1 MNQDK
6 LKIPYAFSPLIAVL
20 AAAACAAGLF
30 TPLYRDNALVT
41 AAWRG
46 NDLATLL
53 VIVPLLLVSQQL
65 AQRSSL
71 RAALLWLGSLG
82 YMLYNYVFYL
92 YGSAFNAFF
101 LGYAA
106 LVALSLY
113 ALVLGLMTVDVE
125 ELRRKFSA
133 KTPVKWIGGF
143 LMFIAVML
151 GGMELSRAASFWFSG
166 QVPMDII
173 KTGHPTAVVYAADL
187 TLIIPAMALAAV
199 LLWQRRPW
207 GYLLGALMVVKGA
220 TYPLA
225 LIAMSIYAG
234 LMVGEWD
241 ALLPMYAVF
250 FAGCL
255 AALIFLLKNLQ
266 EKKEAGND

>member
-1 MNQDK
+1 MNQGK
-6 LKIPYAFSPLIAVL
+6 LKIPYVFSPLIAVL
-20 AAAACAAGLF
+20 AATACAAGLF
-30 TPLYRDNALVT
+30 TPLYRDNDFII
-41 AAWRG
+41 AAFRG

-53 VIVPLLLVSQQL
+53 VIVPLLLVSQRL
-65 AQRSSL
+65 ARRGSL

-92 YGSAFNAFF
+92 YGAAFNAFF
-101 LGYAA
+101 LGYVA

-113 ALVLGLMTVDVE
+113 ALVLGLMAVNVE
-125 ELRRKFSA
+125 ELSCKFSA

-143 LMFIAVML
+143 LMFIAIML
-151 GGMELSRAASFWFSG
+151 GGMELSRAAGFWFSG
-166 QVPMDII
+166 QVPMDIV

-199 LLWQRRPW
+199 MLWQRRPW

-225 LIAMSIYAG
+225 LIAMSVYVG
-234 LMVGEWD
+234 LTVGEWD

-255 AALIFLLKNLQ
+255 AALIFLMKNLQ
-266 EKKEAGND
+266 EKKGA

>member
-1 MNQDK
+1 MKQDK
-6 LKIPYAFSPLIAVL
+6 LKIPYVFSPVIAVL

-30 TPLYRDNALVT
+30 TSLYRDNALVT

-53 VIVPLLLVSQQL
+53 VIVPLLLVSQRL
-65 AQRSSL
+65 ALRGSL

-92 YGSAFNAFF
+92 YGAAFNAFF
-101 LGYAA
+101 LGYVA
-106 LVALSLY
+106 LVTLSLY
-113 ALVLGLMTVDVE
+113 ALVLGLMAVDVA
-125 ELRRKFSA
+125 ELSRKFSA
-133 KTPVKWIGGF
+133 STPVKWIGGF

-151 GGMELSRAASFWFSG
+151 GGMELSRAAGFWFSG

-173 KTGHPTAVVYAADL
+173 KTGHPTAVVYATDL
-187 TLIIPAMALAAV
+187 TLVIPAMVLAAV

-207 GYLLGALMVVKGA
+207 GYLLSALMTIKGA

-225 LIAMSIYAG
+225 LIVMSIYAG
-234 LMVGEWD
+234 MAVGEWD

-266 EKKEAGND
+266 EKKGV